1 MTVLVLVKYK
11 NHAILRLPREL
22 CKNCIAKEFNFPFNL
37 IPDMI
42 VFFLFLMIEIGCIN
56 QFRDVLLNETEKLC
70 VQIECLNR
78 SNELLRKSLREKW
91 TKCALHS
98 YAEEKWLFLV
108 LYLN

>member
-1 MTVLVLVKYK
+1 MRMFEKYSV
-11 NHAILRLPREL
+11 AFTCASVVDLR
-22 CKNCIAKEFNFPFNL
+22 
-37 IPDMI
+37 D
-42 VFFLFLMIEIGCIN
+42 
-56 QFRDVLLNETEKLC
+56 LC